1 MSHLKNFHLTCAAA
15 GAVACQRIV
24 VQTLPPPPSSKV
36 FNFFKISVRLSNLQL
51 YPNSFSLQTRTPAHS
66 LTFTC
71 NYTLHIPISN
81 CHSNFQLYQ
90 TVSHA
95 TCTHTLFRS
104 HFHMQ
109 LHTAYT
115 VWPRIFSRLNP
126 FGMHHWTLVNSGFF
140 RLQTF
145 DTFKSELGLVIFDWT
160 ANQVKCQM
168 FGRALSINI
177 FVQQFNYCLK
187 IVDSSYN

>member
-66 LTFTC
+66 LLLSLSHAITHCIYQYPFVSQIF
-71 NYTLHIPISN
+71 NYTKP
-81 CHSNFQLYQ
+81 
-90 TVSHA
+90 VSHC

-109 LHTAYT
+109 LHTADT
-115 VWPRIFSRLNP
+115 DWPRIFSHLTP
-126 FGMHHWTLVNSGFF
+126 FGMHHWTLVHAGFF
-140 RLQTF
+140 RL
-145 DTFKSELGLVIFDWT
+145 
-160 ANQVKCQM
+160 
-168 FGRALSINI
+168 
-177 FVQQFNYCLK
+177 
-187 IVDSSYN
+187 